1 MPDDERSLAGV
12 RVLVTRAADRSD
24 AFAELLR
31 ERGAE
36 PVAAP
41 LIELHVIDASEEL
54 DAAAASLPAYD
65 FVAFTS
71 AAAVAPFLLAMA
83 KRNASVAPH
92 SKVVAVGPTTAAAL
106 EAAGLRVTA
115 VAEEHRGEGIADVVV
130 HQGGRAGMRLLLPR
144 ARVAREVLP
153 EALRE
158 AGLVVD
164 VLPVYETRT
173 VPPATLKAPLLALS
187 RGDVDAVTFTSA
199 STVDSFV
206 AIAGDRERAVH
217 LLSPCVVGSIGPLTT
232 EAAARHGIRVDVT
245 AEVQTAAGLAEAL
258 GAYFVARVPH
268 KLRRPAT

>member
-106 EAAGLRVTA
+106 EAARFPAGSHDPSLARNLDPLGC
-115 VAEEHRGEGIADVVV
+115 RGCYA
-130 HQGGRAGMRLLLPR
+130 
-144 ARVAREVLP
+144 
-153 EALRE
+153 
-158 AGLVVD
+158 
-164 VLPVYETRT
+164 
-173 VPPATLKAPLLALS
+173 
-187 RGDVDAVTFTSA
+187 VDASN
-199 STVDSFV
+199 
-206 AIAGDRERAVH
+206 
-217 LLSPCVVGSIGPLTT
+217 
-232 EAAARHGIRVDVT
+232 
-245 AEVQTAAGLAEAL
+245 
-258 GAYFVARVPH
+258 
-268 KLRRPAT
+268 